1 MVEVRKR
8 ENESAG
14 SLLRRFSKILQR
26 SGFLAHARK
35 GRYHVSPQSAYQK
48 KREALRRLDWEK
60 KNKELRKLGKIQQ
73 AK

>member
-60 KNKELRKLGKIQQ
+60 KNKELRKLGKIRQ